1 MFATHDVDIS
11 MPNAEMKDG
20 INGLVINQN
29 GEKVVA
35 ETMTDADQFDLFL
48 ADRVDGEL
56 MLLAGQGSGI
66 PGMFSDAAKETMKT
80 LGSDELETLADGIG
94 YTFAGIFGVPDIG
107 KDELSAGLDGFIH
120 KEFDFA
126 E

>member
-35 ETMTDADQFDLFL
+35 ETMTDAD
-48 ADRVDGEL
+48 
-56 MLLAGQGSGI
+56 
-66 PGMFSDAAKETMKT
+66 
-80 LGSDELETLADGIG
+80 
-94 YTFAGIFGVPDIG
+94 
-107 KDELSAGLDGFIH
+107 
-120 KEFDFA
+120 
-126 E
+126 